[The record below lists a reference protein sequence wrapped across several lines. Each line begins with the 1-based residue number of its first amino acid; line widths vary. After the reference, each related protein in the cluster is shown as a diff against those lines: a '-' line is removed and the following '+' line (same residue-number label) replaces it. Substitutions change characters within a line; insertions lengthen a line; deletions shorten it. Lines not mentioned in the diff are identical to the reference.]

1 MRRFAIYRAFLNF
14 VTFAPRR
21 IIWVNFLSL
30 VQSGI
35 GSLGFLLL
43 IPLMQLA
50 GLDVTSYISQHGG
63 LVSSLVEFLNRQ
75 AWTKNLEI
83 ILLGYV
89 VLTVSIAL
97 LTYHRSRVA
106 MKVQQSYVRSMRS
119 SLYKSLLES
128 DWAFLSSRRTADY
141 LHRVGAQVQG
151 MNVSANQL
159 IGVMHLL
166 LSMTIYTSLLF
177 LVHWQFT
184 LATIGV
190 GLLVGLILVPV
201 RWSVRDVGAK
211 QLKGYQEIFATL
223 AEHLSNL
230 KMIKASAREAQFHG
244 ALEVI
249 SADLEAQQI
258 RMQRAGALIGLANSV
273 ALALGFAVLLY
284 LGIQYYGVLLA
295 EFVVLMMMMSRI
307 LPQLASLQQAAL
319 NIANSLPAFVDIEEI
334 FQHTIEANEIQAQLD
349 IEPLGF
355 KQRIDLVNVGFH
367 YTNSNNA
374 PIFEDLNLSINAY
387 ETVALRGASGIG
399 KTTIA
404 DLISS
409 LVKPTAG
416 QLLID
421 GVALDAQSVL
431 RWRRGMA
438 YVTQDVYL
446 FNNSIRYN
454 LTWPTPN
461 ATDDEIWAALKLAA
475 MDDMVRCLPDQL
487 ETRLGDRGVRF
498 SGGERQRLAIARALL
513 SKPNLLILD
522 EATSALDNDNERKIQ
537 DVIKRLSGQL
547 TVLIIAHR
555 ESTIGVAER
564 VIDVSDFRADALTK
578 GR

>member
-75 AWTKNLEI
+75 AWTKNLET

-166 LSMTIYTSLLF
+166 LSMIIYTSLLF

-201 RWSVRDVGAK
+201 RWSVRDVGVK

-249 SADLEAQQI
+249 STDLEEQQV

-295 EFVVLMMMMSRI
+295 EFVVLMMIMSRI

-555 ESTIGVAER
+555 ESTIAVAER